1 MTDAAT
7 VETAVADA
15 HRRDWALV
23 LAATVRVARDLDLA
37 EDCVQEAYAAALRT
51 WAHAGLPDNP
61 AAWLTTTARRRA
73 IDEVRRDASLRSRL
87 PLLVEPPGALD
98 EAAGREQQQQREHTE
113 ADADTLRDALPDERL
128 RLIFICCHP
137 ALAQEAQV
145 ALTLRLVCGVP
156 VPDIARAF
164 LVSEATMAARITRAK
179 KKISVARIPYRIP
192 SPGELPDRLRGALA
206 VIHLLFTAGH
216 TAPSGASLVRA
227 DLVDRAMH
235 LARMLRQLMPASTD
249 VHGLY
254 ALLLV
259 TDARRAT
266 RVDADGR
273 LVRLADQDRSRWDRG
288 ALAEAHDVIVGCLRA
303 GPPGRY
309 ALQAAIASLYAE
321 APTYDETDWPQI
333 IALYDRLTVVWPS
346 PIVALNRAVP
356 LAMVAGPEVALAEV
370 ERLERDGRL
379 SGYQYLPA
387 VKADLLS
394 RLGRADEAADA
405 YRQALALA
413 ANEAERAFLTGQLPG
428 LLAVAWAGVGDDDRQ
443 RRDEQRDDGH
453 DHRRED
459 REAPDQGP
467 GQHNQDQADAHQG
480 EVGPPPGGQAERA
493 RPALAVARRRRGAA
507 GRSAVMRFLRH
518 HVRPP
523 CPARPWF
530 GTSFPAGRGVSAPT
544 ASAGQPAASSGG

>member
-1 MTDAAT
+1 
-7 VETAVADA
+7 
-15 HRRDWALV
+15 
-23 LAATVRVARDLDLA
+23 
-37 EDCVQEAYAAALRT
+37 
-51 WAHAGLPDNP
+51 
-61 AAWLTTTARRRA
+61 
-73 IDEVRRDASLRSRL
+73 
-87 PLLVEPPGALD
+87 
-98 EAAGREQQQQREHTE
+98 
-113 ADADTLRDALPDERL
+113 
-128 RLIFICCHP
+128 
-137 ALAQEAQV
+137 
-145 ALTLRLVCGVP
+145 
-156 VPDIARAF
+156 
-164 LVSEATMAARITRAK
+164 
-179 KKISVARIPYRIP
+179 
-192 SPGELPDRLRGALA
+192 
-206 VIHLLFTAGH
+206 
-216 TAPSGASLVRA
+216 
-227 DLVDRAMH
+227 
-235 LARMLRQLMPASTD
+235 
-249 VHGLY
+249 
-254 ALLLV
+254 
-259 TDARRAT
+259 
-266 RVDADGR
+266 
-273 LVRLADQDRSRWDRG
+273 
-288 ALAEAHDVIVGCLRA
+288 VIVGCLRA

-428 LLAVAWAGVGDDDRQ
+428 LLAVAGAGVGDDDRQ

-480 EVGPPPGGQAERA
+480 EVGPPPGGQVERA

-507 GRSAVMRFLRH
+507 GRSAVTRFLRH

-523 CPARPWF
+523 CPACPWC

>member
-1 MTDAAT
+1 MTDTTA

-15 HRRDWALV
+15 HRRDWAWV

-51 WAHAGLPDNP
+51 WASAGIPDNP

-73 IDEVRRDASLRSRL
+73 IDEMRRDASLRSRL
-87 PLLVEPPGALD
+87 PLLVEPPGPPD
-98 EAAGREQQQQREHTE
+98 EAAAREQERQREHAE
-113 ADADTLRDALPDERL
+113 AEEDALRAAAPDERL

-156 VPDIARAF
+156 VADIARAF

-179 KKISVARIPYRIP
+179 KKIATARIPYRIP
-192 SPGELPDRLRGALA
+192 PPGELPDRLRGALA
-206 VIHLLFTAGH
+206 VIHLLFANGH

-235 LARMLRQLMPASTD
+235 LARMLRELMPASTD

-333 IALYDRLTVVWPS
+333 IALYDRLAVVWPS

-356 LAMVAGPEVALAEV
+356 LAMVAGPAAALAEV
-370 ERLERDGRL
+370 DRLERDGRL

-387 VKADLLS
+387 IKADLLS
-394 RLGRADEAADA
+394 RLGRAGEAADA

-413 ANEAERAFLTGQLPG
+413 ANEAERAFLIGQLAG
-428 LLAVAWAGVGDDDRQ
+428 LLAVAGAGVGDDRRH
-443 RRDEQRDDGH
+443 RRDEERDHGH
-453 DHRRED
+453 DHGRED

-467 GQHNQDQADAHQG
+467 GQHDQDQADAHQG

-493 RPALAVARRRRGAA
+493 GLALAVTRRRRGAA
-507 GRSAVMRFLRH
+507 KGRAVARFLRH
-518 HVRPP
+518 PTHAGPP
-523 CPARPWF
+523 
-530 GTSFPAGRGVSAPT
+530 S
-544 ASAGQPAASSGG
+544 QPGAVYPR